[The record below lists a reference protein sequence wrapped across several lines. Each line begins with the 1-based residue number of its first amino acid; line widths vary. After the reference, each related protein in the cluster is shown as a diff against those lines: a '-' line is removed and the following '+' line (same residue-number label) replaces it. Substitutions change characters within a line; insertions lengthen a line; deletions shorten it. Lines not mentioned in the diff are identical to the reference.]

1 MSSTPFKSVEGYVL
15 FVSGIH
21 EEAQEEQIDDLFAEY
36 GDVKNIQVSYARKTG
51 YINGYAMIEYSEL
64 SEAKD
69 AIKNLNG
76 IEFLGKKIKVD
87 FAFKEKPKDN
97 K

>member
-21 EEAQEEQIDDLFAEY
+21 EEAQEDQIDDLFGEY
-36 GDVKNIQVSYARKTG
+36 GDVKNIQISYNRN
-51 YINGYAMIEYSEL
+51 INGYAMIEYSEL

-76 IEFLGKKIKVD
+76 TEFLGKKIKVD
-87 FAFKEKPKDN
+87 YAFKEKPKDN